1 MVLSLVTDMFSGA
14 PCSVELVFEAEP
26 NRKMTYAT
34 SDRYD
39 FRFIMFHFLL

>member
-14 PCSVELVFEAEP
+14 PCSVELTLEAEA

-34 SDRYD
+34 SDRYAKCT
-39 FRFIMFHFLL
+39 FCHLSS